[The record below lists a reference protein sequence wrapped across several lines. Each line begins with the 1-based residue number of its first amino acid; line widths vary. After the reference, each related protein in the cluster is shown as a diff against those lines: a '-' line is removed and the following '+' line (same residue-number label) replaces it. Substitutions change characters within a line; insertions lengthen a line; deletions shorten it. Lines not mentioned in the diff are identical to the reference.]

1 MMDDRTSNSSAS
13 VPLAAVLELVAMQ
26 LEVAMQNAAAQAE
39 RLSASVAEFTAIGAR
54 IRAGVDPALNENAR
68 TVLATTATAIEA
80 EAGRAMMAMQFHD
93 QLTQRVTHVR
103 DALGDVHDEL
113 LAGDA
118 PQWNELVA
126 RIRAHYTM
134 EDERRLFDLVMWA
147 FPGATSQREE
157 EALPSSVELF

>member
-1 MMDDRTSNSSAS
+1 MDDRTHNSGS

-39 RLSASVAEFTAIGAR
+39 QLSGAVAAFTTVGAQM
-54 IRAGVDPALNENAR
+54 RATNDPK
-68 TVLATTATAIEA
+68 LAQYAKAIED

-93 QLTQRVTHVR
+93 QLAQRVTHVR

-113 LAGDA
+113 LSGETTDWTQLAA
-118 PQWNELVA
+118 KM
-126 RIRAHYTM
+126 RAHYTM

-147 FPGATSQREE
+147 FPGATGNREE